1 MGVLLFMFAVAIALS
16 LLFIVFVESI
26 KAEEPNKEINM
37 NKFYAEE
44 RIKTEIYYLSAWDTI
59 ENMSEEEY
67 AETFFKG
74 EQNAEI

>member
-26 KAEEPNKEINM
+26 KAEEPNNEINM
-37 NKFYAEE
+37 NKFYTEE
-44 RIKTEIYYLSAWDTI
+44 RIKAEMYYLSAWDTI
-59 ENMSEEEY
+59 ETMTQEEY

>member
-1 MGVLLFMFAVAIALS
+1 MGVLLFMFAVAIVLS

-26 KAEEPNKEINM
+26 KAEEPNNEINM

-44 RIKTEIYYLSAWDTI
+44 RVKAEMYYLSAWDTV
-59 ENMSEEEY
+59 ETMTQEEY